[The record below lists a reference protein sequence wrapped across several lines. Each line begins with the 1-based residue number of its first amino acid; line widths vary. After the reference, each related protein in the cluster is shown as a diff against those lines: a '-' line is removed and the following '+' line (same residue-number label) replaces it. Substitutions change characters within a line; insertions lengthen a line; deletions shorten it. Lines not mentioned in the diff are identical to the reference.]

1 MAELTKP
8 ELALLKKLNTP
19 IKIQDF
25 LDKMPI
31 NFEINGETYMS
42 PRCALKENKAHCF
55 EGALIAALALWLN
68 GEEPLILDL
77 KAVPSDIDHVVALYK
92 KNGYWGAISK
102 TNHTTLRFRDPVY
115 KNVRE
120 LAVSY
125 FHEYFVNETGKKTLR
140 SFAGPINLKK
150 FGTGWITSME
160 NLDAFVEKIDSL
172 KHTAI
177 FPKENLKYIR
187 KADKMEVE
195 AGKLTEWSNF
205 SSLPKTK
212 RSVVK

>member
-1 MAELTKP
+1 MFNLTKK
-8 ELALLKKLNTP
+8 ELSILKKLNTP

-31 NFEINGETYMS
+31 NFEKNGETYMS
-42 PRCALKENKAHCF
+42 PTRALKENKAHCF
-55 EGALIAALALWLN
+55 EGALIACLALWVN
-68 GEEPLILDL
+68 GEEPLMLDL

-92 KNGYWGAISK
+92 KNGYFGAISK
-102 TNHTTLRFRDPVY
+102 TNHAALRFRDPVY
-115 KNVRE
+115 KTVRE

-150 FGTGWITSME
+150 YGEGWITSTE
-160 NLDAFVEKIDSL
+160 NLDALVEKIDNL
-172 KHTAI
+172 KHTEI

-187 KADKMEVE
+187 KADKMEIK
-195 AGKLTEWSNF
+195 AGKLTEWQKS
-205 SSLPKTK
+205 
-212 RSVVK
+212 